1 MRGMLSIHTERQ
13 ICCVT
18 NDMAIETPYNVTKN
32 NVVIEEVIEEVVID
46 TFDIINNVFRTT
58 IHILSLL
65 YAHYHSYSEIKSDLC
80 RVITNIKYLYLIY
93 NLNTRVMKPVTA
105 NTIAH
110 HSTLIN
116 DYLLDRFS
124 INTFL
129 YFICRHEVHIF
140 TIHLLISH
148 GNIKKQM
155 NI

>member
-1 MRGMLSIHTERQ
+1 MTPLTLSITCLERS
-13 ICCVT
+13 I
-18 NDMAIETPYNVTKN
+18 K
-32 NVVIEEVIEEVVID
+32 
-46 TFDIINNVFRTT
+46 
-58 IHILSLL
+58 ILSLV
-65 YAHYHSYSEIKSDLC
+65 YTNYHSYSEIKSDYQKLYLMI
-80 RVITNIKYLYLIY
+80 RRISKYIYIYLIY
-93 NLNTRVMKPVTA
+93 TPNTRVMKPVTA

-148 GNIKKQM
+148 GNIKNKWTCK
-155 NI
+155 ICISTYITLVTHTAP